1 MTLPLP
7 SSLTPLA
14 LDREALARD
23 IRSLP
28 SLPTVVQELMLLV
41 RQADTPLDVVTNTLR
56 LDQALS
62 VKVLQL
68 ANSPFYGLSGR
79 IDSVR
84 DAINILGMRQLA
96 SLVIAAAL
104 TLQFE
109 KLHGQSLHMDSFWR
123 HSIGCAAAAR
133 QLAKRAGLDEPAAFT
148 AGLLH
153 DVGRL
158 VVDSHYPLEAAQAI
172 AWAEQNDMPHCEAE
186 RTLLGI
192 DHTELGEWVCR
203 HWRFSSDVIEAIACH
218 HKPPPAG
225 GVSLI
230 DVVHV
235 ADAITHALDLAK
247 ANTEAVPGIHAM
259 AWNRIGLQEDEL
271 PALLGHIESEFNDL
285 LAVLRPT
292 KEVV

>member
-1 MTLPLP
+1 MNT
-7 SSLTPLA
+7 TPA
-14 LDREALARD
+14 PITLDREALARD

-41 RQADTPLDVVTNTLR
+41 RQKEVQLEAVSNTLR

-62 VKVLQL
+62 IKVLQL

-79 IDSVR
+79 IGSVR
-84 DAINILGMRQLA
+84 DAINILGMRQLS

-104 TLQFE
+104 TVQFE
-109 KLHGQSLHMDSFWR
+109 KLHGKSLHMDSFWR

-133 QLAKRAGLDEPAAFT
+133 QLALHVGLDSAAAFT

-158 VVDSHYPLEAAQAI
+158 VVDSHYPQEAAQAI

-203 HWRFSSDVIEAIACH
+203 HWRFSSDVVEAIAGH

-225 GVSLI
+225 AVSLI
-230 DVVHV
+230 DVVHA
-235 ADAITHALDLAK
+235 ADAITHALDIAG
-247 ANTEAVPGIHAM
+247 AQNEAVPGVNPM
-259 AWNRIGLQEDEL
+259 AWARLYLAEEDL
-271 PALLGHIESEFNDL
+271 PALLACIESEFNDL
-285 LAVLRPT
+285 QAVLRPA
-292 KEVV
+292 KETT